1 MLFTLQ
7 PGQWAVQVLTLLISP
22 DLGSVNIYQGP
33 GPVEG
38 RGGQSEN
45 SVPWWG
51 ETINNVVWLVPQP
64 RDFAGGR
71 GVGSGERASWNV

>member
-45 SVPWWG
+45 SGPVVG
-51 ETINNVVWLVPQP
+51 RDINNVVWLVPQP